1 MSWADALQNINYL
14 GVVLGVLASMIIG
27 MVWYNPKVWGEQ
39 WIKLIGFKKKDL
51 TDKQGMPVMMTISVV
66 FYFLVA
72 ITIAAL
78 LEMTSASGT
87 GDGVLMGAI
96 IGFVFGY
103 GPLSVTYVYAKR
115 RFELSMIDGGY
126 IVVTTAVIGAILGF
140 IG

>member
-39 WIKLIGFKKKDL
+39 WIKLVGFKKKDL

-72 ITIAAL
+72 ITVAAL

-87 GDGVLMGAI
+87 GVVVLLGAI
-96 IGFVFGY
+96 NSLKALERRVFPV
-103 GPLSVTYVYAKR
+103 PLKA
-115 RFELSMIDGGY
+115 
-126 IVVTTAVIGAILGF
+126 
-140 IG
+140 

>member
-39 WIKLIGFKKKDL
+39 WIKLVGFKKKDL

-72 ITIAAL
+72 ITVAAL